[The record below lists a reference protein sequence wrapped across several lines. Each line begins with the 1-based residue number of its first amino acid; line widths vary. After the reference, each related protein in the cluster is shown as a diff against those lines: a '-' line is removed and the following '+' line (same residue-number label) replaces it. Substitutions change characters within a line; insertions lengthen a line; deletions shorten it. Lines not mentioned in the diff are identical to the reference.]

1 MKTTNHNSQSIC
13 SVTQSPRRSKWSQVG
28 LGLAAAALFLCSLAA
43 SAVTCT
49 LVSGPVL
56 TQIAIGTTQV
66 WGLDASGNVYQYD
79 HTTKAFNLIPGNLT
93 QIAVGEG
100 KAVWGINSAGD
111 VYQYDFTPTPPAKPG
126 FVHQGGSLQLSQIS
140 VGEATSAGS
149 AGVWGIGLTG
159 GIHYWNGLAFE
170 TFDKGAIV
178 DGKQTPKYVSVGQS
192 APWILDNNGHAWLFN
207 NNTGFFDGPIGASS
221 GGEQVLSHISVGSE
235 LFAWGV
241 NSSDDIFVY
250 NETTEVF
257 DQVSPTQH
265 LSSISVLNSDV
276 PWGLGETSGRLYKF
290 STTTFQQQCP
300 AVTNFKEV
308 AAGATAAATWAIT
321 TTGEIYMF

>member
-1 MKTTNHNSQSIC
+1 MKTNHNN
-13 SVTQSPRRSKWSQVG
+13 TQSSCSFTQHPQRSKWSHAG
-28 LGLAAAALFLCSLAA
+28 FGLALAALLFCSLAA
-43 SAVTCT
+43 PAVTCT
-49 LVSGPVL
+49 LVPGPAL

-66 WGLDASGNVYQYD
+66 WGLDAEGNIYQYD
-79 HTTKAFNLIPGNLT
+79 HTTKAFNQISGNLS

-111 VYQYDFTPTPPAKPG
+111 VYQYDFTTLA

-170 TFDKGAIV
+170 LYNQGSIV
-178 DGKQTPKYVSVGQS
+178 DGKQTPKYVSVGQG

-207 NNTGFFDGPIGASS
+207 NDTGFFDGPIGAST
-221 GGEQVLSHISVGSE
+221 GGEQVLTHISVGSD
-235 LFAWGV
+235 LFAWGI
-241 NSSDDIFVY
+241 NGSDDIFVY
-250 NETTEVF
+250 NDTTEVF

-276 PWGLGETSGRLYKF
+276 PWGLGETSGRLYKYG
-290 STTTFQQQCP
+290 TTTFQQQCP
-300 AVTNFKEV
+300 TVSNFKQV
-308 AAGATAAATWAIT
+308 AAGATASATWAIT

>member
-1 MKTTNHNSQSIC
+1 MKTTNHNSQSGN
-13 SVTQSPRRSKWSQVG
+13 SFTQPPRRSKWSQVG
-28 LGLAAAALFLCSLAA
+28 LGLAVAALFLCSLAA

-49 LVSGPVL
+49 LVSGPAL

-79 HTTKAFNLIPGNLT
+79 HTTKAFNQIPGNLS

-111 VYQYDFTPTPPAKPG
+111 VYQYDFTTLA

-140 VGEATSAGS
+140 VGEATSFGS

-170 TFDKGAIV
+170 LFNQGAIV
-178 DGKQTPKYVSVGQS
+178 DGAQTPKYISVGQS

-207 NNTGFFDGPIGASS
+207 NDTGFFDGPIGANG
-221 GGEQVLSHISVGSE
+221 GGEQVLTHISVGSD
-235 LFAWGV
+235 LFAWGI

-250 NETTEVF
+250 NDTTEVF

-276 PWGLGETSGRLYKF
+276 PWGLGETSGRLYKY
-290 STTTFQQQCP
+290 STTTFEQECP
-300 AVTNFKEV
+300 TVTNFKQV
-308 AAGATAAATWAIT
+308 AAGATASATWAIT

>member
-1 MKTTNHNSQSIC
+1 MKTTTNN
-13 SVTQSPRRSKWSQVG
+13 TQSSYSFTQPSRRSKWSQVG
-28 LGLAAAALFLCSLAA
+28 LGLAVAALLLCSLAA

-49 LVSGPVL
+49 LVPGPVL

-66 WGLDASGNVYQYD
+66 WGLDDSGNVYQYD
-79 HTTKAFNLIPGNLT
+79 HTTKAFNLIPGNLS

-100 KAVWGINSAGD
+100 KTVWGINSAGD
-111 VYQYDFTPTPPAKPG
+111 VYQYDFTTLA

-170 TFDKGAIV
+170 LYNQGAIV
-178 DGKQTPKYVSVGQS
+178 DGKQTPKYISVGQG

-207 NNTGFFDGPIGASS
+207 NNTGFFDGPIGASG
-221 GGEQVLSHISVGSE
+221 GGEQVLTHISVGSD
-235 LFAWGV
+235 LYAWGI

-257 DQVSPTQH
+257 DRVSSTQH

-276 PWGLGETSGRLYKF
+276 PWGLGETSGRLYKY
-290 STTTFQQQCP
+290 STTTFDQECT
-300 AVTNFKEV
+300 AVTNFKQV

>member
-1 MKTTNHNSQSIC
+1 MKTKNNNTHSGY
-13 SVTQSPRRSKWSQVG
+13 SVKQLPPLKWNVVG
-28 LGLAAAALFLCSLAA
+28 LSLALVAIFLCSLPA

-49 LVSGPVL
+49 LVAGPAL
-56 TQIAIGTTQV
+56 TQIAVGTTQV
-66 WGLDASGNVYQYD
+66 WGLDADGNVYQYD
-79 HTTKAFNLIPGNLT
+79 HSTKAFNQIPGNLS

-100 KAVWGINSAGD
+100 KVVWGINSAGD
-111 VYQYDFTPTPPAKPG
+111 VYQYDFTTLA

-170 TFDKGAIV
+170 LFNQGAIV
-178 DGKQTPKYVSVGQS
+178 DGKQTPKYISVGQG
-192 APWILDNNGHAWLFN
+192 APWILDNKGHAWLFN
-207 NNTGFFDGPIGASS
+207 NNTGFFDGPIGASA
-221 GGEQVLSHISVGSE
+221 GGEQVLTHISVGSE
-235 LFAWGV
+235 LYAWGI

-276 PWGLGETSGRLYKF
+276 PWGLGKTSGSLYKY
-290 STTTFQQQCP
+290 STTTFQQECT
-300 AVTNFKEV
+300 AVTNFKQV
-308 AAGATAAATWAIT
+308 AAGATASATWAIT
-321 TTGEIYMF
+321 TSGEIYMF

>member
-1 MKTTNHNSQSIC
+1 MKNVITNIAKQNSTSTAAQG
-13 SVTQSPRRSKWSQVG
+13 KWSRVG
-28 LGLAAAALFLCSLAA
+28 FALALVALFLSSLPA
-43 SAVTCT
+43 SAATCK
-49 LVSGPVL
+49 LVSGPAL
-56 TQIAIGTTQV
+56 TQIAIGSTQV
-66 WGLDASGNVYQYD
+66 WGLDGSGNIYQYD
-79 HTTKAFNLIPGNLT
+79 HTTKAFNQITGNLS

-111 VYQYDFTPTPPAKPG
+111 VYQYDFTTLA

-170 TFDKGAIV
+170 LFNQGAIV
-178 DGKQTPKYVSVGQS
+178 DGEQTPKYVSVGQS

-221 GGEQVLSHISVGSE
+221 GGQQVLTQISVGSD
-235 LFAWGV
+235 LFAWGI

-250 NETTEVF
+250 NDTTEVF

-265 LSSISVLNSDV
+265 LSAISVLNSDV
-276 PWGLGETSGRLYKF
+276 PWGLGETSGRLYKY

-300 AVTNFKEV
+300 TVTDFKQV
-308 AAGATAAATWAIT
+308 AAGATASATWAIT
-321 TTGEIYMF
+321 TTGEIYKF